1 VTARTG
7 AIDAVWLMYRRD
19 LLLAF
24 RHWDQVAQPVV
35 FFAMITT
42 LFPLALSPEL
52 GELRQ
57 LAGGALWVAA
67 LLAALLGLEF
77 LFRSDY
83 IDGTLEQLLL
93 SEQPLALMAVAKVA
107 AHWTISGLPLVLV
120 SPLLATGLGV
130 PTGAFCTVMLS
141 LGLGTG
147 ILSAVGAIG
156 SALTLGL
163 RRGSMLLS
171 LLVLPLAMPAL
182 IFGARAI
189 DMAIQGDTARGPL
202 LLLAAMLVL
211 AVTLAPFAA
220 AAALRISAE

>member
-1 VTARTG
+1 MTATT
-7 AIDAVWLMYRRD
+7 APQATWLLYRRD

-24 RHWDQVAQPVV
+24 RHLDQVLQPVV

-42 LFPLALSPEL
+42 LFPLALDPEL
-52 GELRQ
+52 GALREI
-57 LAGGALWVAA
+57 AGGVLWVAA

-77 LFRSDY
+77 LFRADHA
-83 IDGTLEQLLL
+83 DGALEQLLL
-93 SEQPLALMAVAKVA
+93 AGQPLSLMAIAKGF
-107 AHWTISGLPLVLV
+107 AHWTICGLPLVIV
-120 SPLLATGLGV
+120 SPAVAIALGV
-130 PTGAFCTVMLS
+130 PAQALCTVGLS
-141 LGLGTG
+141 IALGTG
-147 ILSAVGAIG
+147 ILSAIGAIG
-156 SALTLGL
+156 AALTLGL

-189 DMAIQGDTARGPL
+189 DLAINGDSARGPL

-211 AVTLAPFAA
+211 ALTLAPLAI

>member
-19 LLLAF
+19 LVLAF

-120 SPLLATGLGV
+120 SPLVATGLGV

>member
-1 VTARTG
+1 MTATS
-7 AIDAVWLMYRRD
+7 APQATWLLYRRD

-24 RHWDQVAQPVV
+24 RHWDQVLQPIV

-52 GELRQ
+52 GQLREI
-57 LAGGALWVAA
+57 AGGVLWVAA
-67 LLAALLGLEF
+67 LLSALLGLEF
-77 LFRSDY
+77 LFRADHA
-83 IDGTLEQLLL
+83 DGALEQMLL
-93 SEQPLALMAVAKVA
+93 SGQPLALLAVAKGL
-107 AHWTISGLPLVLV
+107 AHWTVCGLPLVLV
-120 SPLLATGLGV
+120 SPLVAIALGV
-130 PTGAFCTVMLS
+130 PADALCAVMLS
-141 LGLGTG
+141 IALGTG
-147 ILSAVGAIG
+147 ILSAIGAIG
-156 SALTLGL
+156 AALTLGL

-189 DMAIQGDTARGPL
+189 DMAVDGDSSRGPL

-211 AVTLAPFAA
+211 AVTLAPPAI

>member
-1 VTARTG
+1 MARTG
-7 AIDAVWLMYRRD
+7 AGTAVSLLYRRD

-24 RHWDQVAQPVV
+24 RHWDQVVQPVV
-35 FFAMITT
+35 FFAMVTT

-57 LAGGALWVAA
+57 LAGGVLWVAA

-83 IDGTLEQLLL
+83 SDGTLELLLL
-93 SEQPLALMAVAKVA
+93 SGQPLALMAVAKIA
-107 AHWTISGLPLVLV
+107 AHWTISGLPLVLA
-120 SPLLATGLGV
+120 SPWLATALGV
-130 PTGAFCTVMLS
+130 PAGATSTVMLS

-156 SALTLGL
+156 AALTLGL

-171 LLVLPLAMPAL
+171 LLVLPLVMPAL

-189 DMAIQGDTARGPL
+189 DMAIQGDSARGPL

>member
-1 VTARTG
+1 MERTSP
-7 AIDAVWLMYRRD
+7 AAAAMLMYRRD
-19 LLLAF
+19 LVLAF

-35 FFAMITT
+35 FFAMVTT

-57 LAGGALWVAA
+57 LAGGVLWVAA

-77 LFRSDY
+77 LFRADHA
-83 IDGTLEQLLL
+83 DGTLEQMLL
-93 SEQPLALMAVAKVA
+93 SGQPLALLTVAKGA
-107 AHWTISGLPLVLV
+107 AHWTVCGLPLVLV
-120 SPLLATGLGV
+120 SPLLAVSLGV
-130 PTGAFCTVMLS
+130 PAGALSTVTLS

-147 ILSAVGAIG
+147 ILSALGAIG
-156 SALTLGL
+156 AALTLGL

-189 DMAIQGDTARGPL
+189 DMAIAGESARGPL
-202 LLLAAMLVL
+202 LLLA
-211 AVTLAPFAA
+211 
-220 AAALRISAE
+220 